1 MSKLN
6 QERLDNMS
14 KQELVEELKLVTEE
28 YEAVIESARAILM
41 QQEFK
46 ESAREIFTLCKKVT
60 GATSGYVALLSP
72 DGSEN
77 EVLFLDSGGLMC
89 TVDENLPMP
98 IRGLRETAY
107 RTLKGV
113 YDNSFAGSNWVKYL
127 PEGHMRLD
135 NIMFAPLIIDQ
146 QAVGLIGL
154 ANKKGG
160 FTQRDIDF
168 VSTLGDIA
176 AVALRNSRNLESI
189 QYLSFHDQLTGLYNR
204 RYFVNEIKRLEGS
217 REYPIAIIS
226 ADLDGLK
233 MINDTFGHGDGDL
246 SLQNCASVLKEALRG
261 YDLLA
266 RVGGDEFVM
275 VLPRTDQATGEKI
288 LERINQKIEDY
299 NKTEKRLP
307 LGLSVGLA
315 VSENSTQSLEETY
328 HVADRIMYKNK
339 LQRKDNPMPPA

>member
-1 MSKLN
+1 MNHK
-6 QERLDNMS
+6 RIDNMS
-14 KQELVEELKLVTEE
+14 KQELAAELKLLLVE
-28 YEAVIESARAILM
+28 YQALKESARAILM
-41 QQEFK
+41 QQEFE
-46 ESAREIFTLCKKVT
+46 ESAREIFSLCKKVT

-77 EVLFLDSGGLMC
+77 EVLFLNSGGLLC

-107 RTLKGV
+107 RSLKGV
-113 YDNSFAGSNWVKYL
+113 YDNGFAGSQWVKFL
-127 PEGHMRLD
+127 PKGHMRLD
-135 NIMFAPLIIDQ
+135 NVMFTPLIIDQ

-168 VSTLGDIA
+168 VSSLGDIA
-176 AVALRNSRNLESI
+176 AVALRNSRNLESV

-204 RYFVNEIKRLEGS
+204 HYFVNEIKRLEGS

-233 MINDTFGHGDGDL
+233 KINDTFGHGKGDL
-246 SLQNCASVLKEALRG
+246 YLQDCVSVFKEALRG

-266 RVGGDEFVM
+266 RVGGDEFAL
-275 VLPRTDQATGEKI
+275 VLPCTDKVAGEEVLKRIDRKI
-288 LERINQKIEDY
+288 GDH
-299 NKTEKRLP
+299 NKSQTSLP
-307 LGLSVGLA
+307 LSISMGLA

-328 HVADRIMYKNK
+328 HEADRIMYKNK
-339 LQRKDNPMPPA
+339 LQRKNR

>member
-1 MSKLN
+1 MKI
-6 QERLDNMS
+6 EGIDNMS
-14 KQELVEELKLVTEE
+14 KQELAAELKLLIVE
-28 YEAVIESARAILM
+28 YEALTESARTILK

-46 ESAREIFTLCKKVT
+46 ESAKEIFSLCKKVT

-77 EVLFLDSGGLMC
+77 EVLFLDSGGLTC

-107 RTLKGV
+107 ISQKGV
-113 YDNSFAGSNWVKYL
+113 YDNSFADSHWTEFL

-135 NIMFAPLIIDQ
+135 NVMFAPLIIDQ
-146 QAVGLIGL
+146 QTVGLIGL

-160 FTQRDIDF
+160 FIQRDVDF
-168 VSTLGDIA
+168 VSNLGDIA

-204 RYFVNEIKRLEGS
+204 HYFANEMKRLEGS
-217 REYPIAIIS
+217 REYPITIVS

-233 MINDTFGHGDGDL
+233 KINDTFGHKDGDL
-246 SLQNCASVLKEALRG
+246 YLQNCASLLKEVLRS

-266 RVGGDEFVM
+266 RVGGDEFVL
-275 VLPRTDQATGEKI
+275 VLPRTNRAAGEEILKRIKHNIENYNETQKMIPLKI
-288 LERINQKIEDY
+288 
-299 NKTEKRLP
+299 
-307 LGLSVGLA
+307 SMGLA
-315 VSENSTQSLEETY
+315 VSNNSTQSLEKTY
-328 HVADRIMYKNK
+328 HEADRLMYKNK
-339 LQRKDNPMPPA
+339 LQNKNSNFHDIQHK